1 MSFIL
6 TLTVIAPI
14 VSSSAFGQNSTSLAD
29 TTKWTANSSLEL
41 ARLYVGFDFPDK
53 FDFFT
58 DNDPTGGTVHYV
70 SKKEG
75 PSEGMVDVQAGDVF
89 MSRVG
94 SDYIAIGRSK
104 DSIGSS
110 SKDYFE
116 DMNGQMGE
124 TAYSANVSGNIGCGI
139 KMTEGEDAVNGSSG
153 ARVNAGGV
161 LEAFMSIID
170 LEVLKLFPLCEGSA
184 VINSTGTTY
193 TAAGCPEGCQAF
205 VKANPSA
212 FIKLTDPSILF
223 ESTLLLKWKIWRR
236 KLNVEGNGGGKVS
249 KNIMLPGV
257 PKELYTKLA
266 SHKSRLGPTKLALDR
281 GAHDYLEGEIPTA
294 GFSRF
299 YQRPINSSSPTS
311 SDVML
316 NDTGSFG
323 GPNPLEIRQGSAWI
337 E

>member
-116 DMNGQMGE
+116 DGVYILDLNYLSISCDEINILEGANGLPSKRWLVNTHCGE
-124 TAYSANVSGNIGCGI
+124 ISKI
-139 KMTEGEDAVNGSSG
+139 
-153 ARVNAGGV
+153 